1 MALIETSPDS
11 ARSDLS
17 MKYLFTS
24 KNLTHRQKL
33 YRWVV
38 IGCWVVMGYACVA
51 VIVFNDDWGQW
62 RFYGGFAAMG
72 LPLLVLFFSLRFVW
86 ALLRRLVLVAVGRV
100 GSSPAGG
107 RAPGSVAGPLLG
119 LGFIGCVLWLV
130 GYISFMYQWS
140 YVEDARQGSVRHEN
154 VICQNFRVGRSTG
167 KNSHAQYVFDLVS
180 EDGFSWTYRM
190 RRSSMDD
197 KVEKGEEPY
206 ASVMSTCRGE
216 TSGLGIVVYEHS
228 GIITEAWT
236 NQAGSGH

>member
-1 MALIETSPDS
+1 
-11 ARSDLS
+11 
-17 MKYLFTS
+17 
-24 KNLTHRQKL
+24 
-33 YRWVV
+33 
-38 IGCWVVMGYACVA
+38 
-51 VIVFNDDWGQW
+51 
-62 RFYGGFAAMG
+62 MG

>member
-1 MALIETSPDS
+1 MGTTETGPDGS
-11 ARSDLS
+11 VN
-17 MKYLFTS
+17 YLFTS
-24 KNLTHRQKL
+24 KNLTYRQKL
-33 YRWVV
+33 YRWLI
-38 IGCWVVMGYACVA
+38 IGCWVLMGYACVG
-51 VIVFNDDWGQW
+51 VIVFIDDWGQW

-86 ALLRRLVLVAVGRV
+86 ALLRRLVRV
-100 GSSPAGG
+100 VCG
-107 RAPGSVAGPLLG
+107 RASGGVVAPLLG
-119 LGFIGCVLWLV
+119 LGVVGCVLWLV
-130 GYISFMYQWS
+130 WHISFMYQWS

-154 VICQNFRVGRSTG
+154 VICQNFRIGRSTG
-167 KNSHAQYVFDLVS
+167 KNPHAQYVFDLVS

-190 RRSSMDD
+190 RRSSMDA

>member
-1 MALIETSPDS
+1 
-11 ARSDLS
+11 

-86 ALLRRLVLVAVGRV
+86 
-100 GSSPAGG
+100 
-107 RAPGSVAGPLLG
+107 PGSVAGPLLG

-190 RRSSMDD
+190 RRSSMDA

>member
-1 MALIETSPDS
+1 
-11 ARSDLS
+11 
-17 MKYLFTS
+17 
-24 KNLTHRQKL
+24 
-33 YRWVV
+33 
-38 IGCWVVMGYACVA
+38 
-51 VIVFNDDWGQW
+51 
-62 RFYGGFAAMG
+62 
-72 LPLLVLFFSLRFVW
+72 
-86 ALLRRLVLVAVGRV
+86 
-100 GSSPAGG
+100 
-107 RAPGSVAGPLLG
+107 
-119 LGFIGCVLWLV
+119 VLWLV

-154 VICQNFRVGRSTG
+154 VICQNFRVGRTTG

-190 RRSSMDD
+190 RRSSMDA

>member
-1 MALIETSPDS
+1 MS
-11 ARSDLS
+11 
-17 MKYLFTS
+17 YLFTS
-24 KNLTHRQKL
+24 KNLTYRQKL
-33 YRWVV
+33 YRWLI
-38 IGCWVVMGYACVA
+38 IGCWVLMGYACVG
-51 VIVFNDDWGQW
+51 VIVFIDDWGQW

-86 ALLRRLVLVAVGRV
+86 ALLRRLVRV
-100 GSSPAGG
+100 VCG
-107 RAPGSVAGPLLG
+107 RASGGVVAPLLG
-119 LGFIGCVLWLV
+119 LGVVGCVLWLV
-130 GYISFMYQWS
+130 WHISFMYQWS

>member
-1 MALIETSPDS
+1 MGTTETGPDGS
-11 ARSDLS
+11 VS
-17 MKYLFTS
+17 YLFTS
-24 KNLTHRQKL
+24 KNLAYRQKL
-33 YRWVV
+33 YRWLI
-38 IGCWVVMGYACVA
+38 IGCWVLMGYACVG
-51 VIVFNDDWGQW
+51 VIVFIDDWGRW

-86 ALLRRLVLVAVGRV
+86 ALLRRLVRV
-100 GSSPAGG
+100 VCG
-107 RAPGSVAGPLLG
+107 RASGGVVAPLLG
-119 LGFIGCVLWLV
+119 LGVVGCVLWLV
-130 GYISFMYQWS
+130 WHISFMYQWS

-154 VICQNFRVGRSTG
+154 VICQNFRVGRTTG

-190 RRSSMDD
+190 RRSSMDA

>member
-1 MALIETSPDS
+1 MASIETSPDS

-107 RAPGSVAGPLLG
+107 RRRGV
-119 LGFIGCVLWLV
+119 WL
-130 GYISFMYQWS
+130 
-140 YVEDARQGSVRHEN
+140 
-154 VICQNFRVGRSTG
+154 GRSWDSG
-167 KNSHAQYVFDLVS
+167 SLGVS
-180 EDGFSWTYRM
+180 CGWSATSRSCTSGPMWRM
-190 RRSSMDD
+190 RARGVCVMRMSSARTFTL
-197 KVEKGEEPY
+197 GEVLERTR
-206 ASVMSTCRGE
+206 MRNMFLT
-216 TSGLGIVVYEHS
+216 
-228 GIITEAWT
+228 W
-236 NQAGSGH
+236 